1 MYEWSEVARLERWE
15 DSEVHGRRD
24 GKVMRWQFGKGWDL
38 GWNLGR
44 YLKFAQGILPT
55 QNLKGLMF

>member
-24 GKVMRWQFGKGWDL
+24 GKVMRWQFEKEWDL
-38 GWNLGR
+38 GWNIRR
-44 YLKFAQGILPT
+44 YLKLAQGICPR
-55 QNLKGLMF
+55 KI